1 MMIHRNPVQITIGKR
16 APTND
21 PEAEARYLRQ
31 EFFRA
36 FAMAAWIDWA
46 DARGQWAAF
55 TAGDFDRRA
64 AARRAARASLELGRP
79 ATGRRPLASHRVASD
94 LLEFRD

>member
-1 MMIHRNPVQITIGKR
+1 MMIHRNPVKITIGKR

-21 PEAEARYLRQ
+21 PEAEARHLRQ
-31 EFFRA
+31 DFFRA

-55 TAGDFDRRA
+55 TRELSDAEREAIELGGSDAGDEQGERFK
-64 AARRAARASLELGRP
+64 ECFPPEGI
-79 ATGRRPLASHRVASD
+79 
-94 LLEFRD
+94 E